1 MFLIEFFKSIN
12 TISVDSSFIRNIL
25 GVNTDKN
32 PFYNNNPGFKIHC
45 LVDSHET
52 MISFYMSS
60 CNDGDSNHINS
71 LFDNMFIPIN
81 IFNKNSNTL
90 MVDSSYSGIYSL
102 INYSSK
108 KLNILMGCNSQ
119 AVKKIKCIHKA
130 LKNTNNDMLLK
141 IFLLIYKDIHVF

>member
-32 PFYNNNPGFKIHC
+32 TFYNNNPGFKIHC

-71 LFDNMFIPIN
+71 LFDNGGGALVN
-81 IFNKNSNTL
+81 DYIFCYNASHMTHF
-90 MVDSSYSGIYSL
+90 
-102 INYSSK
+102 
-108 KLNILMGCNSQ
+108 LN
-119 AVKKIKCIHKA
+119 
-130 LKNTNNDMLLK
+130 
-141 IFLLIYKDIHVF
+141 